1 MVFGYH
7 AHLEGGKVM
16 KLETLP
22 TFNEHWGSR
31 GGLVEFQNDVLKTLK
46 LERK

>member
-31 GGLVEFQNDVLKTLK
+31 GGLVEFQKHVLKTLK